1 MSENGTRRRSSISR
15 GRCVAMPEAAHVQP
29 EVYEEPCDCIASRRC
44 AVLESAASALS
55 MAAHHD
61 TRLPGILLLL
71 ADGYTQAEIADTLG
85 MTQQGVSQL
94 VKEFRSTA

>member
-1 MSENGTRRRSSISR
+1 
-15 GRCVAMPEAAHVQP
+15 
-29 EVYEEPCDCIASRRC
+29 
-44 AVLESAASALS
+44 